1 MSLLTPD
8 IGLLFWMTLSFGIVF
23 FILAKYGF
31 PVINRAIEKR
41 NQYINDSLKAAKE
54 AETRLAALTSEG
66 EAILAQA
73 RSERNTLLQEAQE
86 MKKKII
92 SEARETAEAEA
103 RLQLEKATAEIEE
116 TKKRALGEI
125 REQIADISVAIAE
138 KVLANEL
145 KGSEQQTLLIDRLL
159 DEELTLKN

>member
-41 NQYINDSLKAAKE
+41 NQYINDSLKAARE
-54 AETRLAALTSEG
+54 AEARLTALNVEG
-66 EAILAQA
+66 EAILEQA
-73 RSERNTLLQEAQE
+73 RRERNLMLQEAQE
-86 MKKKII
+86 MKTKII
-92 SEARETAEAEA
+92 SEAREAAEAEA
-103 RLQLEKATAEIEE
+103 RLQIEKATVEIEE

-125 REQIADISVAIAE
+125 RGQIAEISIAIAG
-138 KVLANEL
+138 KVLGSEL
-145 KGSEQQTLLIDRLL
+145 NTSEQQNLLIDRLL
-159 DEELTLKN
+159 EDELTLKN